1 MEVSSKRLA
10 DERTPLVKISKNQ
23 GQLFEGFWLFRR
35 LKRGI
40 APPSWKIKMTR
51 YAKMNTYRVIHTN
64 ILCTIFRCLGKE
76 MKIHRDLFMM
86 ILNVAG

>member
-35 LKRGI
+35 LKRGL

-51 YAKMNTYRVIHTN
+51 YAKNEYVQGYTYN